1 MTPDPQEIRSM
12 PDPCPTRDEL
22 AMFAAGDLSRAALER
37 VARHAEGCD
46 RCGLVLDELDERPDP
61 LLDGLR
67 TPAAGPG
74 SEWSVPDGV
83 RTALLNIGAGTPP
96 VPGPAVGA
104 RLGKFELVELLGV
117 GTFGKVFKA
126 IDTELD
132 RPVAVKVLRGGTGAD
147 HQDAA
152 RFLREARSAARLR
165 HPGIVALHATG
176 QTPDGSPFLVEEFVR
191 GTTLAAQVRAGPVD
205 PRRAAD
211 IVAALA
217 DALAYAHANGV
228 IHRDVKPSNIVLDE
242 AGRPHLM
249 DFGLA
254 MRETEEP
261 PPTVEGQIVGTP
273 AYMSPE
279 QARGDGHRADGRTD
293 VYSLGVVLYELL
305 TGERPFRGSIR
316 MLLHQVLH
324 DEPKPPRALNDKVP
338 RDLETI
344 TLKAM
349 AKAPGRRYVT
359 AAELADDLRRFLRGE
374 PVRARP
380 AGWTARAWRWCR
392 RNPVPASLLVAVT
405 IGSALGLWRLSKMS
419 EDLVRASAL
428 DAAAQQSEMLDEV
441 NAVYSSEVADR
452 VRGVP
457 VSHDY
462 ANRPGA
468 IPLPATMTI
477 VLGQHISDRGQ
488 SGVQVRLFN
497 DVPFR
502 KRPNGTPQD
511 EFEWQAL
518 RQLRADPGTPVYRFE
533 EQDGRSVLRYATARR
548 MQETCVKCHNTH
560 TDSPKKDW
568 KEGDVPGVLEVI
580 RPLDNDV
587 ERART
592 GLRGT
597 AALMGVTF
605 GSLLGAS
612 ALILVL
618 TNRRRYA
625 ARVEAV

>member
-1 MTPDPQEIRSM
+1 M
-12 PDPCPTRDEL
+12 PEPCPTRDEL
-22 AMFAAGDLSRAALER
+22 AAFAAGDLPRATLER
-37 VARHAEGCD
+37 VARHAEGCEQ
-46 RCGLVLDELDERPDP
+46 CGQALDDLDGHPDP

-67 TPAAGPG
+67 APAADP
-74 SEWSVPDGV
+74 EETWSVPDRV
-83 RTALLNIGAGTPP
+83 RTALLNIGAGAPP
-96 VPGPAVGA
+96 VAGPGVGS
-104 RLGKFELVELLGV
+104 RLDKFELVECLGT
-117 GTFGKVFKA
+117 GAFGQVFKA

-132 RPVAVKVLRGGTGAD
+132 RPVAVKVLRGGAGASRED
-147 HQDAA
+147 VD

-165 HPGIVALHATG
+165 HPGIVAIHATG
-176 QTPDGSPFLVEEFVR
+176 QAPDGSPFLVEEFVH
-191 GTTLAAQVRAGPVD
+191 GTTLAGHIKNGPLD
-205 PRRAAD
+205 PKRAAD

-217 DALAYAHANGV
+217 DALAYAHAHGV
-228 IHRDVKPSNIVLDE
+228 VHRDVKPSNIVLDTD
-242 AGRPHLM
+242 GSPHLM

-254 MRETEEP
+254 KRETDEP
-261 PPTVEGQIVGTP
+261 PETVDGQVLGTP

-279 QARGDGHRADGRTD
+279 QARGESSRVDGRTD

-305 TGERPFRGSIR
+305 TRERPFRGNRR
-316 MLLHQVLH
+316 MLLLQVLD
-324 DEPKPPRALNDKVP
+324 DEPRPPRRLNDKVP

-349 AKAPGRRYVT
+349 AKAPGRRYAT
-359 AAELADDLRRFLRGE
+359 ATELAEDLRRFLRGE

-380 AGWTARAWRWCR
+380 AGWGYRAWRWCR

-405 IGSALGLWRLSKMS
+405 VGSALGLWRLSKMS

-428 DAAAQQSEMLDEV
+428 EGAAQQSEMLHEI
-441 NAVYSSEVADR
+441 NAFYSSEVADR

-457 VSHDY
+457 VTHDY
-462 ANRPGA
+462 TDKPGA
-468 IPLPATMTI
+468 IPLPATLIIKFGRQIT
-477 VLGQHISDRGQ
+477 DRSLTGI
-488 SGVQVRLFN
+488 QVRLYS

-502 KRPNGTPQD
+502 PRPDGVPRD
-511 EFEWQAL
+511 DFEWDAL
-518 RQLRADPGTPVYRFE
+518 RQLRSDPETPVYRFE
-533 EQDGRSVLRYATARR
+533 EVDGRPVLRYATTRR

-560 TDSPKKDW
+560 QDSPKKDW
-568 KEGDVPGVLEVI
+568 KAGDVPGVLEVI

-587 ERART
+587 QRART

-625 ARVEAV
+625 PRADSV